1 MNKICLII
9 PLLGNVQKYNDKLE
23 DAITNLDDN
32 ITILISYVTTKE
44 NEMFLQSIS
53 DKYKATKTI
62 KLQGIEDNDGIK
74 LLDLIQEGI
83 NNCDEDWVSFLKI
96 DDKITEIWFKN
107 VMDYINKTD
116 YDVFLPLTNVYKN
129 FGDNFEFSGFENE
142 APLASAFSN
151 ELGFVDLESLES
163 YYIYNLY
170 GAVFSIPMLKSIG
183 GIKTSMKEGYWL
195 ELMMRILYNKY
206 SIYVIPKVGYNKYV
220 IPSDSNMSEDEYKWW
235 INLARKEYFYKE
247 DRNIKYTK

>member
-9 PLLGNVQKYNDKLE
+9 PLLGNINKYNTKLE
-23 DAITNLDDN
+23 EVITNLDDN
-32 ITILISYVTTKE
+32 ITVLISYIATQENDKILQDIPDKFKE
-44 NEMFLQSIS
+44 IRP
-53 DKYKATKTI
+53 I
-62 KLQGIEDNDGIK
+62 KLQGIKEEADIK

-107 VMDYINKTD
+107 VINYINKTD
-116 YDVFLPLTNVYKN
+116 YDVYLPLTNVYKN

-170 GAVFSIPMLKSIG
+170 GAVFSVSMLKSIG
-183 GIKTSMKEGYWL
+183 GLKTSMKEGYWL

-235 INLARKEYFYKE
+235 INLAKKEYFYKE